1 MNDQNV
7 APFEGDASGG
17 FPPGFEP
24 QVPLEPNQS
33 GEIQQRDQDLIDA
46 ADEQLADVQPTD
58 VGDADGGDDEAED

>member
-24 QVPLEPNQS
+24 QVPLGPDQS
-33 GEIQQRDQDLIDA
+33 GGIQQRDQDLIDA
-46 ADEQLADVQPTD
+46 AEAEVPEVKPID